1 MSGPARSQSLALRRL
16 SFLSLFGS
24 NLEHAGMRLRRSKM
38 DATAA
43 SIDEPAIT
51 GVSVAGANGDV
62 AIFIERSEQVPERL
76 LKRGRRIVI
85 EWGPEASSAMPCTA
99 GSPPA

>member
-1 MSGPARSQSLALRRL
+1 
-16 SFLSLFGS
+16 
-24 NLEHAGMRLRRSKM
+24 MRLRRSKM

-85 EWGPEASSAMPCTA
+85 MGAGGVISDALYGRIASGMIDRMGSALVVEMGLDGDPQRITRLA
-99 GSPPA
+99 VEG